1 MSKSKVALSLFD
13 LLRGIGKTE
22 EKLVEKIPEAA
33 KVPVA
38 KRRLTEGML
47 PQEIV
52 DFYNREGMLGRYRTG
67 APAVADIV
75 SRSRVPG
82 TQYGMKTAPV
92 ETSSLPKNAEIRFMT
107 PEELAKPV
115 ERRTPT
121 GKFSIEQDEQLE
133 GALNMYPSIEYLLK
147 QAEKSPTI
155 AQRTL
160 GRGPVTRHLTTTQAP
175 PDIGAQGYQL
185 AYDMTRG
192 QGDVNVADI
201 LTSRNVLR
209 RPLNAANYG
218 IARGDFRN
226 VMPMSDKGIGV
237 SSEQIGQRVLGGRG
251 LDTSDL
257 QLEYLTQLLGDRDLA
272 SQAMNFDALQL
283 AKTGV
288 GDPSVATGYLG
299 LTNAMRSALLGPD
312 AYAALKNTVH
322 PGDLSML
329 RKIISAEDLR
339 ELDKASNVKGAFGP
353 GALGRARTVEAA
365 VEGLKQQMTP
375 DEIVEEITKGV
386 DPSGFFGRYKH
397 GGGVR
402 KYKAGG
408 LSAIRPPTPTPVEA
422 PTPDPLVEMIMR
434 QLGVPAGGSPSPE
447 QLEQFNEMYNRMLE
461 QRRLREETYDYPFR
475 EHDAALG

>member
-1 MSKSKVALSLFD
+1 MSKAKQALSLFD

-33 KVPVA
+33 KIPVA
-38 KRRLTEGML
+38 KRRQTEGML
-47 PQEIV
+47 PQELI
-52 DFYNREGMLGRYRTG
+52 DFYNKEGLLGRYRTG

-75 SRSRVPG
+75 KRSRVPG
-82 TQYGMKTAPV
+82 TQYGMKTESVGA
-92 ETSSLPKNAEIRFMT
+92 SNLPTNAEIRFMT

-115 ERRTPT
+115 EQRTPT
-121 GKFSIEQDEQLE
+121 GKFSIEQDLDMERSID
-133 GALNMYPSIEYLLK
+133 MYPSIEYLLR
-147 QAEKSPTI
+147 QAGKSPTT
-155 AQRTL
+155 AQRVM
-160 GRGPVTRHLTTTQAP
+160 GRGPVTRHLTTTMAP
-175 PDIGAQGYQL
+175 PDVGAQGYQM
-185 AYDMTRG
+185 AYDMIRG

-209 RPLNAANYG
+209 RPLTAANYG

-237 SSEQIGQRVLGGRG
+237 SSEQIGQRVYGSRG
-251 LDTSDL
+251 LDAQDL
-257 QLEYLTQLLGDRDLA
+257 QLEYLTQLLGDPDLA
-272 SQAMNFDALQL
+272 SQALNLDAFQL
-283 AKTGV
+283 AKAGV
-288 GDPSVATGYLG
+288 DDPSVATGYLG

-312 AYAALKNTVH
+312 AYGALKNTLH
-322 PGDLSML
+322 PGDLSTL
-329 RKIISAEDLR
+329 RKIVSAEDLR
-339 ELDKASNVKGAFGP
+339 DLDKASNIKGAFGP

-375 DEIVEEITKGV
+375 DEIVEEITKDV

-408 LSAIRPPTPTPVEA
+408 LSALQAPTPVEA
-422 PTPDPLVEMIMR
+422 PAPDPLVEVIMR
-434 QLGVPAGGSPSPE
+434 QLGVPAGGQPSPE
-447 QLEQFNEMYNRMLE
+447 QLQQFNELYNQLLE

-475 EHDAALG
+475 EHDAVLG